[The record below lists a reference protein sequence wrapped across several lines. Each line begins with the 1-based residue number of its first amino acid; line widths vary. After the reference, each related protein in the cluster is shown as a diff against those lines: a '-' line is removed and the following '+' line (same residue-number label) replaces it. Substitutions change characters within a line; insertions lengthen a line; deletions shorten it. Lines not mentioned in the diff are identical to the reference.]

1 MPIIYYPISENDQT
15 LPLQSDWIFES
26 ILDFPT
32 NNKKETIEA
41 IESIKMAINK
51 IQENNPKMEVGILVR
66 VNSE

>member
-1 MPIIYYPISENDQT
+1 MPIVYSPIDKKDHEF
-15 LPLQSDWIFES
+15 PLQNDWIFES

-32 NNKKETIEA
+32 KNKTETMEA

-66 VNSE
+66 VNNE